1 MRFVRCF
8 GFAVMVSLGCAG
20 LRAAA
25 PHPTVLTV
33 LYKGAFHP
41 VVRLIG
47 TDPVVMIEGKEKRI
61 RTEPSYLP
69 SRVDR
74 YAEGS
79 VEVLEASLG
88 LLQLRM
94 ATESLPSMLEAA
106 RPGSQGGRSDF
117 KATLRSGVA
126 LSGGSIAIVIYSRSA
141 LMDSTTPPA
150 TEIVVRALPDLP
162 ANEKVSVAFTSK
174 AFTYRGDH
182 AFFVQ
187 VFDREGRELMS
198 NEASKAWPYY
208 AAMERSQL
216 QDTLQKMKP
225 SLAGKDLEARP
236 VLTIRPVLPKQV
248 SAPTAPVIAQ
258 LSISAE
264 GTVTDVQ
271 VEATS
276 PASVGQAV
284 REALAGWLFIPRMRG
299 GEPVACTVRIPITF

>member
-1 MRFVRCF
+1 ML
-8 GFAVMVSLGCAG
+8 SLVFTG

-25 PHPTVLTV
+25 PHPTLLTV
-33 LYKGAFHP
+33 LYKDAFHP

-47 TDPVVMIEGKEKRI
+47 TDPVVLIEGQEKRI

-69 SRVDR
+69 SRVDH

-79 VEVLEASLG
+79 VEVLEASLEM
-88 LLQLRM
+88 LHRRIE
-94 ATESLPSMLEAA
+94 TESSPAPLE
-106 RPGSQGGRSDF
+106 GVWHGGHGGNSDF
-117 KATLRSGVA
+117 KATLRSGVT
-126 LSGGSIAIVIYSRSA
+126 LSGGLIAIVIYSQSA
-141 LMDSTTPPA
+141 LVDSTIRPA
-150 TEIVVRALPDLP
+150 SEIVVRALPELP
-162 ANEKVSVAFTSK
+162 ANEKVSIAFTSK
-174 AFTYRGDH
+174 ALTYRRGQD
-182 AFFVQ
+182 FFVQ

-216 QDTLQKMKP
+216 RDTLRRLKP

-236 VLTIRPVLPKQV
+236 VLTIRPFLPKEV
-248 SAPTAPVIAQ
+248 ARPTEPVMAQ

-271 VEATS
+271 VGTTTADL
-276 PASVGQAV
+276 VGQAV

-299 GEPVACTVRIPITF
+299 GEPVVSNVRIPITF

>member
-1 MRFVRCF
+1 MSFVRCV
-8 GFAVMVSLGCAG
+8 GFAVMVSLACAG
-20 LRAAA
+20 LRAVA

-33 LYKGAFHP
+33 LYKDTFHP
-41 VVRLIG
+41 LVRMIG
-47 TDPVVMIEGKEKRI
+47 TDPVILIEGKEKRI

-79 VEVLEASLG
+79 VEVLDASIG

-94 ATESLPSMLEAA
+94 AVGSVPSMDYATTFQLH
-106 RPGSQGGRSDF
+106 GGHSDF
-117 KATLRSGVA
+117 KATLRSETA
-126 LSGGSIAIVIYSRSA
+126 LSGGLIAVVIYSRSV
-141 LMDSTTPPA
+141 LGDSRA
-150 TEIVVRALPDLP
+150 FHETEIIVRTLPDLP
-162 ANEKVSVAFTSK
+162 ANELVPVAFTSK
-174 AFTYRGDH
+174 AFAYREDE

-187 VFDREGRELMS
+187 VFDRTGRELMS
-198 NEASKAWPYY
+198 NAASQAWPYY

-216 QDTLQKMKP
+216 QDTLRKMKP

-236 VLTIRPVLPKQV
+236 VLTIRPFLPKQV
-248 SAPTAPVIAQ
+248 SPPTAPVIAQ
-258 LSISAE
+258 LSVSAV